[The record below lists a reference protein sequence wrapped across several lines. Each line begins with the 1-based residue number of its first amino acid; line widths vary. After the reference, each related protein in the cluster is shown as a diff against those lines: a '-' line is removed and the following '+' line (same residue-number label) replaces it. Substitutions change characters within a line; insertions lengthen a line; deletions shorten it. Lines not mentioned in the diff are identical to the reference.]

1 MKIPEEIRK
10 LSDDLIWA
18 FYDLDE
24 FKIIFTD
31 DPNGVRLLNDTA
43 PTFFTKLVEYYW
55 NRFILSISRFTDP
68 SKQGQFEN
76 LSIDVLEK
84 IASQAG
90 MPDLQQLSEKIRK
103 IKKEAVPIKKF
114 RSKYIAHRDLE
125 RAVITDLKQETIY
138 LEQVEMILKDMG
150 DCINLCLQFF
160 KAPPILFGQM
170 SNPRGARSLMYYL
183 RQGAIYAELKE
194 KRRDLLKD
202 EEEESSSS
210 Y

>member
-1 MKIPEEIRK
+1 
-10 LSDDLIWA
+10 
-18 FYDLDE
+18 
-24 FKIIFTD
+24 
-31 DPNGVRLLNDTA
+31 
-43 PTFFTKLVEYYW
+43 
-55 NRFILSISRFTDP
+55 
-68 SKQGQFEN
+68 
-76 LSIDVLEK
+76 
-84 IASQAG
+84 
-90 MPDLQQLSEKIRK
+90 MPDLQQLSENIRK

-138 LEQVEMILKDMG
+138 LEQVEMILKDIG